1 MIAAT
6 SVSLMRVQGFGAF
19 DDALLPE
26 LVDFAAGAVELS
38 GTTVVWVL
46 LLVLAPFL
54 ELDPHDVVPS
64 PRTTTAVTV
73 TIHRPSIARPDRIY
87 PPCPI
92 RTRDSTNFSSGFSGS
107 RRRERPPIDS
117 RPLPA
122 FDLDLDQDRAA
133 QLTRAETFPFRST
146 A

>member
-6 SVSLMRVQGFGAF
+6 SLSLMRVHGLGAF

-26 LVDFAAGAVELS
+26 LVDFDAGAVELS
-38 GTTVVWVL
+38 ATRVVWVV

-64 PRTTTAVTV
+64 PRTTMAATV
-73 TIHRPSIARPDRIY
+73 TIHRPSNARPDRIY

-92 RTRDSTNFSSGFSGS
+92 RTRDSTNFSPGILGS

-117 RPLPA
+117 RPIPA

-133 QLTRAETFPFRST
+133 
-146 A
+146 